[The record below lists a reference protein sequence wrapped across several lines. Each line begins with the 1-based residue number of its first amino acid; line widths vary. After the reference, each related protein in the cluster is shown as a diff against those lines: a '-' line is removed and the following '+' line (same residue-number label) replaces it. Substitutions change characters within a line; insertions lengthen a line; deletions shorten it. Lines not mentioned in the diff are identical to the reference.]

1 MSEQKL
7 TGRTVWVTGAGS
19 GMGQAAAV
27 AVAASGAT
35 VILSGRR
42 IDALAATADLV
53 KEAGGEAITAP
64 LDVSDREQIAAVYR
78 DLTDR
83 VGPVT
88 DLVLSAGLNVPNRV
102 WADQDVSQFE
112 SIVATNLTGVVAVL
126 DAALPDLRR
135 AGGQV
140 VVISSYAG
148 WRFVPYAG
156 VAYSASKTALAS
168 ICQSLNA
175 QEAEHGVRAC
185 HLCPGDVAT
194 DFLDLRPNTPDADA
208 RAVML
213 TPADVAAAVNFVLTS
228 PAHVRIDELV
238 ISPISQT

>member
-1 MSEQKL
+1 MSNQQL
-7 TGRTVWVTGAGS
+7 SGRTVWITGAGS

-27 AVAASGAT
+27 AAAGSGAK

-42 IDALAATADLV
+42 PDALAESADLV
-53 KEAGGEAITAP
+53 GEAGGEAITAP
-64 LDVSDREQIAAVYR
+64 LDVSDRAQIAAVYR

-88 DLVLSAGLNVPNRV
+88 DLVLAAGLNAPKRV
-102 WADQDVSQFE
+102 WADQDIDQFE
-112 SIVATNLTGVVAVL
+112 AIVATNLNGVVAVL
-126 DAALPDLRR
+126 DVALPDLRR

-168 ICQSLNA
+168 VCQSLNA
-175 QEAEHGVRAC
+175 QEADHGVRAC

-194 DFLDLRPNTPDADA
+194 DFLDLRPTSPDDDA
-208 RAVML
+208 RSVML
-213 TPADVAAAVNFVLTS
+213 TAGDVAAAVNFVLAS

-238 ISPISQT
+238 ISPISQR